1 MPITSI
7 SSVDENALNLVQL
20 LGGVLERAVAG
31 FESYNVP
38 LPARR
43 YWVMGQPSIDC
54 EQLVVSF
61 IQMYLGPPGDEASR
75 PQRCNSPRTAVLQV
89 SVARSIPTISS
100 HGKAPAAEKIQEGSE
115 ISAVDAWTLMQIAAD
130 LDGWDDA
137 GFGLGVISTVEAPIA
152 EGGLQVVNMQLTL
165 GVP

>member
-7 SSVDENALNLVQL
+7 ADVHEDALNLAQL
-20 LGGVLERAVAG
+20 MDGVLERAVAG

-38 LPARR
+38 LPNRR
-43 YWVMGQPSIDC
+43 YWTMGSPSIDC
-54 EQLVVSF
+54 EQLVVAF

-75 PQRCNSPRTAVLQV
+75 PQRCNSPRSAVLQV
-89 SVARSIPTISS
+89 SIARSIPVVGNN
-100 HGKAPAAEKIQEGSE
+100 GKAPAAEKIQEGSQ

-130 LDGWDDA
+130 LDGWDDT
-137 GFGLGVISTVEAPIA
+137 GFGLGVISTVEAPVA
-152 EGGLQVVNMQLTL
+152 EGGFQVVNMQLTL